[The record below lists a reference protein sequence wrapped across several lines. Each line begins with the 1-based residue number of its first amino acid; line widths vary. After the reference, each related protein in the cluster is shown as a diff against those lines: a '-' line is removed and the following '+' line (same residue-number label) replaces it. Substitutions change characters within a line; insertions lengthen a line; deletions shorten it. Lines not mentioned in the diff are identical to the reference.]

1 MKMTVTERFQK
12 AFTFNWGVS
21 RIEFGSGKTSEL
33 GEIIKGMRAKRILV
47 VTDKG
52 VAQAGILKKVEE
64 PLKASKL
71 DYTVFDEVE
80 PNPLDTIVE
89 KGAKLAREVKPDV
102 ILGLGG
108 GSPMDSAKAISILAT
123 NPGGIRDYEIRGLE
137 DFGKIKK
144 DPTPLITIPTTSGTG
159 SEGNFWSIIT
169 HTERWN
175 KMAIGG
181 PASYPGGPCIA
192 AKVALDDPL
201 LTVTLPERQTATT
214 GLDAF
219 THSYEA
225 YTANVSNPIA
235 DALSECSMKLVGEYL
250 PIAHTNGNDVEAREM
265 MMLASCL
272 GGIAFANSDCAGV
285 HCLGEALGGVY
296 GNPPNPVI
304 PHGLCCSLFLPWI
317 MEFNCMTDPV
327 KHANVAKFLGE
338 NIEGLPIREAAARA
352 VDSIKN
358 LIKTVEL
365 PTSLKTLG
373 VKEEDL
379 KRVAERAT
387 WNVSVESNP
396 RTLNQ
401 EVFLDIL
408 KKAYQGW

>member
-1 MKMTVTERFQK
+1 MTVKERFQK
-12 AFTFNWGVS
+12 SFTFNWGVS
-21 RIEFGSGKTSEL
+21 TIVFGSGKSSEL
-33 GEIIKGMRAKRILV
+33 GEIIKGMNANKVLI

-52 VAQAGILKKVEE
+52 VVQAGILKKIEE
-64 PLKASKL
+64 PLEAAKL
-71 DYTVFDEVE
+71 DYAVFDEVE

-89 KGAKLAREVKPDV
+89 KGAKLAREIKPDA
-102 ILGLGG
+102 IIGLGG
-108 GSPMDSAKAISILAT
+108 GSPMDSAKGISILAT
-123 NPGGIRDYEIRGLE
+123 NPGSIRDYEIRGLE

-159 SEGNFWSIIT
+159 SEGNFWAVIT
-169 HTERWN
+169 NTERWN

-181 PASYPGGPCIA
+181 PPPYPGGPCIA

-214 GLDAF
+214 GVDAF

-235 DALSECSMKLVGEYL
+235 DALSEYSMKLVGEYL
-250 PIAHTNGNDVEAREM
+250 PIAYANGNDVEAREM

-285 HCLGEALGGVY
+285 HCLGEALGGMY
-296 GNPPNPVI
+296 GNPPKPVI
-304 PHGLCCSLFLPWI
+304 PHGLCCSLFLPWM
-317 MEFNCMTDPV
+317 MEYNGMTDPV
-327 KHANVAKFLGE
+327 KHTNVAKFLGE
-338 NIEGLPIREAAARA
+338 NIEGLPLTEAARKSADGAKR
-352 VDSIKN
+352 

-365 PTSLKTLG
+365 PTSLKALG

-379 KRVAERAT
+379 KAIAERAG
-387 WNVSVESNP
+387 WNVSVGSNP
-396 RTLNQ
+396 RVLTY
-401 EVFLDIL
+401 EVFLDVL

>member
-1 MKMTVTERFQK
+1 MAITERFQK
-12 AFTFNWGVS
+12 SFTFNWGVS
-21 RIEFGSGKTSEL
+21 TIEFGSGKTVDL
-33 GEIIKGMRAKRILV
+33 GEIIQGMNAKKVLT

-52 VAQAGILKKVEE
+52 VVQAGILEKIEE
-64 PLKASKL
+64 PLKSAKL
-71 DYTVFDEVE
+71 DHTVFDEVE
-80 PNPLDTIVE
+80 PNPLDTIVD
-89 KGAKLAREVKPDV
+89 KGASLAKEIKPDV
-102 ILGLGG
+102 IIGLGG
-108 GSPMDSAKAISILAT
+108 GSPMDSAKGISILVT

-137 DFGKIKK
+137 DFGKIKR

-169 HTERWN
+169 NTERWN

-181 PASYPGGPCIA
+181 PAPYPGGPCIA
-192 AKVALDDPL
+192 AEVALDDPL
-201 LTVTLPERQTATT
+201 LTVTLPGRQTATT

-225 YTANVSNPIA
+225 YTANASNPIA
-235 DALSECSMKLVGEYL
+235 DALSEYSMRLVGEYL
-250 PIAHTNGNDVEAREM
+250 PIAYTNGNDVEAREM

-296 GNPPNPVI
+296 GNPPKPVI
-304 PHGLCCSLFLPWI
+304 PHGLCCSLFLPWV

-327 KHANVAKFLGE
+327 KHAKVARFLGE
-338 NIEGLPIREAAARA
+338 SIEGLPLTEAAFK
-352 VDSIKN
+352 SIDGVKR
-358 LIKTVEL
+358 LIKIVEL
-365 PTSLKTLG
+365 PTSLKGLG
-373 VKEEDL
+373 VKEGDL
-379 KRVAERAT
+379 EAIAERAS

-401 EVFLDIL
+401 DVFLDIL
-408 KKAYQGW
+408 KKTYQGW